1 MVHEAAPI
9 DASTMPDVSRLVREV
24 ARTGQARVIQADG
37 DAAVLSPA
45 RRRRK
50 TAKAMTREEFQAG
63 LHATY
68 GAWKGLI
75 DPEEFKRQRQELQE
89 DEREPLML

>member
-1 MVHEAAPI
+1 MVREAAPI
-9 DASTMPDVSRLVREV
+9 DASSMPDVSRLVQEV
-24 ARTGQARVIQADG
+24 ARTGQSQLLRVDG
-37 DAAVLSPA
+37 EEAVLSPA

-75 DPEEFKRQRQELQE
+75 DPEEFKRQRRALQV
-89 DEREPLML
+89 DDKPARSL